1 MREFFFRGWRRK
13 AGCISLTMALVLFGL
28 WLRAHFVQDAI
39 LYRSDV
45 VAADG
50 RGTVGSFEA
59 NRNGLTWNRYEGF
72 RMRPNRNWNY
82 AQSTNIDVGPSRV
95 LLKSENVTRLKQS
108 TWYVASIGELRN
120 QFDIKMSYSLLSFW
134 PIILT
139 LTVFSAYLIVWKP
152 RKVT

>member
-1 MREFFFRGWRRK
+1 MHELIRGWRRK
-13 AGCISLTMALVLFGL
+13 AGCIVLTMALVLLGL
-28 WLRAHFVQDAI
+28 WLRAHFVQDGI
-39 LYRSDV
+39 SYRSDV

-72 RMRPNRNWNY
+72 RMRPNRNWSY
-82 AQSTNIDVGPSRV
+82 AQSTNIDAGPSRV

-108 TWYVASIGELRN
+108 TWYVVSIGELQN
-120 QFDIKMSYSLLSFW
+120 QINVKMSYLMLSFW
-134 PIILT
+134 PVILM
-139 LTVFSAYLIVWKP
+139 LTALSACLFVWKP